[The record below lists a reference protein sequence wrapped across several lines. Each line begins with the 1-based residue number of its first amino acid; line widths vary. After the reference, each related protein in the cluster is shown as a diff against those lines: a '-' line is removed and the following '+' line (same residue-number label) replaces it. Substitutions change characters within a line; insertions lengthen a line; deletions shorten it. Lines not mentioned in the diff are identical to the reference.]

1 MKNLQ
6 YFILPLLITACT
18 KTEIIPIEFTGEAP
32 IEIICAA
39 GNYEILDAA
48 FGEYLIFLNIPG
60 ATSETVQQVTKF
72 YIDTCEVKTVN
83 ALELLKTSN
92 SIAALAAAGVATAT
106 TKIANLDGI
115 QYFSGLDTLKLTSN
129 NLQTLDLSGN
139 PDLLVLEMNF
149 NFINELDFSHNL
161 KLQRVRFKASA
172 QASSSLK
179 LQSIDVSQNAALRHF
194 YLPKHRLTSIE
205 LNNHLSFDEL
215 IDLTENPGPDNDDNT
230 SDIEIPTS
238 VYDRI
243 QAAVG

>member
-1 MKNLQ
+1 
-6 YFILPLLITACT
+6 
-18 KTEIIPIEFTGEAP
+18 
-32 IEIICAA
+32 
-39 GNYEILDAA
+39 
-48 FGEYLIFLNIPG
+48 
-60 ATSETVQQVTKF
+60 
-72 YIDTCEVKTVN
+72 
-83 ALELLKTSN
+83 
-92 SIAALAAAGVATAT
+92 
-106 TKIANLDGI
+106 
-115 QYFSGLDTLKLTSN
+115 
-129 NLQTLDLSGN
+129 
-139 PDLLVLEMNF
+139 
-149 NFINELDFSHNL
+149 LDFSHNL